1 MKVAYLRVSS
11 TSQSLEIQR
20 EAVSKLNIQKIF
32 EEKVSGT
39 STKGRDKLKE
49 CLDFV
54 REGDELVITRIDRLA
69 RSVLDLQLIVKEL
82 NDKGVILTAT
92 EQPISTKDAT
102 SKCFLDMLGVFA
114 ELETNLR
121 KERQMEGIAK
131 AKAKGVYKGGKK
143 KINVEEIIRLKAEG
157 YGATK
162 IAKELN
168 IHRDSVYR
176 LLKKWSIKY
185 NSFLAVELSGSG
197 AMQPLISKRKRQ
209 QEIFT
214 QMPQLSLQRQLSK
227 KKSTHMPL

>member
-1 MKVAYLRVSS
+1 MKVAYIRVSS
-11 TSQSLEIQR
+11 TSQSLDVQR
-20 EAVSKLNIQKIF
+20 DAVQKQNVERIF

-39 STKGRDKLKE
+39 STQGREKLKE

-69 RSVLDLQLIVKEL
+69 RSVLDLQLIIKEL
-82 NDKGVILTAT
+82 TEKGVSLTAT

-131 AKAKGVYKGGKK
+131 AKEKGVYRGGQSR
-143 KINVEEIIRLKAEG
+143 IDVEQIIRLKKEG
-157 YGATK
+157 LGATK
-162 IAKELN
+162 IARQMN

-176 LLKKWSIKY
+176 LIKK
-185 NSFLAVELSGSG
+185 VE
-197 AMQPLISKRKRQ
+197 A
-209 QEIFT
+209 
-214 QMPQLSLQRQLSK
+214 
-227 KKSTHMPL
+227 

>member
-11 TSQSLEIQR
+11 TSQSLEVQR
-20 EAVSKLNIQKIF
+20 DAVSKLNVQKIF

-39 STKGRDKLKE
+39 STQGRDKLRE

-69 RSVLDLQLIVKEL
+69 RSVLDLQLIIKEL
-82 NDKGVILTAT
+82 TEKGVELTAT

-121 KERQMEGIAK
+121 KERQLEGIAK
-131 AKAKGVYKGGKK
+131 AKEKGVYKGGRTKIDVEQVKK
-143 KINVEEIIRLKAEG
+143 LKGEG
-157 YGATK
+157 LGATA
-162 IAKELN
+162 IAKRMG

-176 LLKKWSIKY
+176 LLKSNK
-185 NSFLAVELSGSG
+185 N
-197 AMQPLISKRKRQ
+197 
-209 QEIFT
+209 
-214 QMPQLSLQRQLSK
+214 
-227 KKSTHMPL
+227 

>member
-11 TSQSLEIQR
+11 TSQSLEVQR
-20 EAVSKLNIQKIF
+20 DAVEKLNIEKIF

-39 STKGRDKLKE
+39 STQGRDKLRE

-69 RSVLDLQLIVKEL
+69 RSVLDLQLIIKEL
-82 NDKGVILTAT
+82 TEKGVSLTAT

-121 KERQMEGIAK
+121 KERQLEGIAK
-131 AKAKGVYKGGKK
+131 AKEKGVYKGGRS
-143 KINVEEIIRLKAEG
+143 KIDVEQIRKLKEEG
-157 YGATK
+157 LGATA
-162 IAKELN
+162 IAKRMG

-176 LLKKWSIKY
+176 LLK
-185 NSFLAVELSGSG
+185 
-197 AMQPLISKRKRQ
+197 
-209 QEIFT
+209 
-214 QMPQLSLQRQLSK
+214 
-227 KKSTHMPL
+227 